1 MGPSHFFYWSSNKR
15 MPPFKYVNRG
25 CFLYP
30 MVNNCFEC
38 SKNGCECGEFEG
50 HLPRHEPAAI
60 APMGSTRLAGSLTSD
75 GNNFLMIAAG
85 VAASYALCAVVR
97 SAEAARRFVPRT
109 PGTTLPLAALARRRA
124 SRTCRSRKPGAVYQ
138 GKYAVIRLDFRGF

>member
-1 MGPSHFFYWSSNKR
+1 MAMKCVAQMPQPLTAASSAIQSIRERARDARARSNRLMATALARKQTAPASATSRQSCSELRQFNTWYMHGPSHFFYWSSNKR

-60 APMGSTRLAGSLTSD
+60 APMGSTR
-75 GNNFLMIAAG
+75 
-85 VAASYALCAVVR
+85 
-97 SAEAARRFVPRT
+97 
-109 PGTTLPLAALARRRA
+109 
-124 SRTCRSRKPGAVYQ
+124 
-138 GKYAVIRLDFRGF
+138 